1 MAAGNRVQLRG
12 AQVKTVCR
20 LVTGIYVMLCLGS
33 LALIPL
39 NAAGLAGEPDPLS
52 GVFATMLAMPWMHIL
67 SNLLGDT
74 GGSMTAGFALA
85 GAGMG
90 INAAILWYGCRWL
103 RTGKLKPEQE

>member
-12 AQVKTVCR
+12 AQVKTICR
-20 LVTGIYVMLCLGS
+20 LVTGIYLMLCLGS

-52 GVFATMLAMPWMHIL
+52 AVFATILAMPWMHIL
-67 SNLLGDT
+67 SNLLGDA
-74 GGSMTAGFALA
+74 GGNTAVGFALA

-90 INAAILWYGCRWL
+90 FNAAILWYGCRWL
-103 RTGKLKPEQE
+103 RTGKLAPEKE